1 MTESKLSTYV
11 IIGAGGKG
19 ERMGRNKQLLELDGK
34 PVFIR
39 TLEVFEEHPL
49 IDGIVLVRPPEL
61 KAQFSGL
68 VNKYGIT
75 KVISEADSGSER
87 HFSMYNGLKKVPK
100 CGVVLFHNGANPL
113 VTDREITE
121 CIKEAYN
128 HGAAVVANPVKDTIK
143 KVEDSKVVQTLK
155 RSELWAM
162 QTPQGIRHHLALK
175 AYAHII
181 YQKVSCT
188 DDVQAVEIYDPSIQ
202 IRIVKASPQN
212 IKLTTPMDIV
222 VANAILSEQN
232 PEFRA
237 VSDSVFNSVYGL
249 GEDSHVFEVD
259 GMQLLEPEKGA
270 VADKNK
276 VHKAL
281 VIGGVKISNEMSFK
295 ANSDGDIVLHA
306 ISRAISSS
314 VGGPQ
319 LDFFADKLAKEG
331 QIDSA
336 IYLAKVVEY
345 AREKGYV
352 VNEARVVIEGGR
364 PRLLHHLDQIRAR
377 LSELLAVP
385 DEKIGLAVHSGEN
398 LTTFG
403 RGKGM
408 KSLAFISMKKLV

>member
-11 IIGAGGKG
+11 IVGAGGKG
-19 ERMGRNKQLLELDGK
+19 ERMGRNKQLLELNGK

-39 TLEVFEEHPL
+39 TLEVFDKHPL

-61 KAQFSGL
+61 KAQFSRL

-75 KVISEADSGSER
+75 KVVSEADSGSER
-87 HFSMYNGLKKVPK
+87 HFSMYNGLQKVPK

-143 KVEDSKVVQTLK
+143 KVEDSRVVQTLK

-162 QTPQGIRHHLALK
+162 QTPQGIRHSLALK

-188 DDVQAVEIYDPSIQ
+188 DDVQAVEIYDPSVQ
-202 IRIVKASPQN
+202 IRIVTASPQN
-212 IKLTTPMDIV
+212 IKLTTPTDIV
-222 VANAILSEQN
+222 VANAILSQESSGVKM
-232 PEFRA
+232 PFDLSA
-237 VSDSVFNSVYGL
+237 SMVFGL
-249 GEDSHVFEVD
+249 GEDSHEFEID
-259 GMQLLEPEKGA
+259 GTQLLESDA
-270 VADKNK
+270 VPKK
-276 VHKAL
+276 EVQKAL

-306 ISRAISSS
+306 ISRAITSS

-336 IYLAKVVEY
+336 LYLAKVIEY
-345 AREKGYV
+345 AREKGYI
-352 VNEARVVIEGGR
+352 VNDARVVIEGGR
-364 PRLLHHLDQIRAR
+364 PRLLHHLDQIRAK
-377 LSELLAVP
+377 LSELLAVSE
-385 DEKIGLAVHSGEN
+385 DKIGLAVHSGER
-398 LTTFG
+398 LTAVG

-408 KSLAFISMKKLV
+408 KSLAFVSMKRLI